1 MNTTIQIN
9 TTNSSSVQVNK
20 TGTSLQVNTTSSST
34 IQINATSTASFQSKK
49 TTVGH
54 RMNQHNHQIKP
65 AAAPTPSSTPTI
77 DGPAGAVKV
86 AP

>member
-20 TGTSLQVNTTSSST
+20 TGTTLQVNTTSSST

-49 TTVGH
+49 TVGH
-54 RMNQHNHQIKP
+54 RVNQHNHQIKP
-65 AAAPTPSSTPTI
+65 AAAPTPPSTPTI